1 MNKALRVPDYLGH
14 ILMALERIDR
24 YTDSI
29 NEATFLSN
37 EMVQDAVIRNMEIVG
52 EAANNIQRV
61 NPAFA
66 EAHKAVPWQIMYA
79 MRNRLAH
86 GYEQVDFEIVWKTI
100 RHDFPDLY
108 LLIKSVANSNTD
120 R

>member
-29 NEATFLSN
+29 DEATFLSN
-37 EMVQDAVIRNMEIVG
+37 E
-52 EAANNIQRV
+52 
-61 NPAFA
+61 
-66 EAHKAVPWQIMYA
+66 
-79 MRNRLAH
+79 L
-86 GYEQVDFEIVWKTI
+86 VDFEIVWKTI

-108 LLIKSVANSNTD
+108 LLVKSVSNSNAD